1 MSRTRRSALS
11 ALALALALTVG
22 GCGSGSE
29 ATSSSA
35 GEAPAADVAA
45 PDVAGQAAGSGAVAG
60 AEAAPQDAA
69 GKAATAGDAT
79 SSDRRIVRTAEVIVE
94 VDQLAA
100 PAARIRQLAV
110 DLGGFVSTE
119 TTGYA
124 APGSPVTTTDSSGK
138 TETRQAQAGQS
149 VLVLRV
155 PEPRLSQALDR
166 AAGVGQELSRSSTAE
181 DVTGDIADLTSRT
194 ATQKASVTRVR
205 ELLAEAKTLKDV
217 VLLESELT
225 RREADLEALQARLA
239 TLADRAD
246 LSSLTVILQTP
257 AVESTTEEDNRF
269 VQGLRDGWNALL
281 DSTGVL
287 ITLVGALLPFALVG
301 ALVVYPLW
309 RLAARRRRAL
319 HPTPQPTPQP
329 TPPAAPP
336 TP

>member
-1 MSRTRRSALS
+1 M
-11 ALALALALTVG
+11 
-22 GCGSGSE
+22 
-29 ATSSSA
+29 
-35 GEAPAADVAA
+35 
-45 PDVAGQAAGSGAVAG
+45 
-60 AEAAPQDAA
+60 
-69 GKAATAGDAT
+69 
-79 SSDRRIVRTAEVIVE
+79 RTAEVIVE